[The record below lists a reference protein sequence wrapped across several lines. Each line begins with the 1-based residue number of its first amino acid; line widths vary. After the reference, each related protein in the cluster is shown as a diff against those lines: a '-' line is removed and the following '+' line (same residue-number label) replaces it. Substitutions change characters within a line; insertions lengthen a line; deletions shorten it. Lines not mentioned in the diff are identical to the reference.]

1 MDSNH
6 LVEESLDSGP
16 RTGNFRGRLR
26 RNDEQEPRP
35 LCGHPPPVMDSNHL
49 VGESLDSGLR
59 DCVIIELRLTGSR
72 PDIFQK
78 FTKNKNRLPSLLWV
92 SPPF

>member
-1 MDSNH
+1 MTPLGDLAVFVTS
-6 LVEESLDSGP
+6 VP
-16 RTGNFRGRLR
+16 AVAPGRMLK
-26 RNDEQEPRP
+26 NDWNSHFTVKTPWGR
-35 LCGHPPPVMDSNHL
+35 HP
-49 VGESLDSGLR
+49 GAG
-59 DCVIIELRLTGSR
+59 DCVIIGLRLTGSR